1 MLDKFFDDKKELIDN
16 LTQIFMRDVIVEYIE
31 KLIKEKTEFTFGIL
45 DIDNFKNIN
54 DENGHLVGDLVL
66 KEVAKSLLG
75 VVKNRGVV
83 GRYGGDEFIFVF
95 PKISEYDDVWHV
107 GFDLLKSAAKITFD
121 DYDNISLSY
130 TLGMSRFPLNGN
142 NIDELFEVADKAL
155 YRGKMK
161 GRNCFIIYLPE
172 KHANIDLKSK
182 RDTINS
188 PIYIHS
194 KIYEFLHNGNDLE
207 KSIQNAINYLGSY
220 LMIDHLC
227 IETKNKLLFE
237 YVHPISKRK
246 DGFLKIGY
254 TQIRNMM
261 SNIGIIYENT
271 VLESKL
277 VKTNEL
283 FMILERQSIYSVVL
297 AEIRVN
303 SNIYGYLRCD
313 MVSMDTGRIWQQEDL
328 VTIQLTAMLIGLIME
343 AKGD

>member
-1 MLDKFFDDKKELIDN
+1 MLDKFFDDKREMIDN
-16 LTQIFMRDVIVEYIE
+16 LTQIFMRDVIIQYIE
-31 KLIKEKTEFTFGIL
+31 KLIKDKTEFTFGIL

-54 DENGHLVGDLVL
+54 DNNGHLVGDIVL
-66 KEVAKSLLG
+66 KEVAKSLLK
-75 VVKNRGVV
+75 VVKGRGIV

-107 GFDLLKSAAKITFD
+107 GFDLLKSASKITFD
-121 DYDNISLSY
+121 DYDDISLSY
-130 TLGMSRFPLNGN
+130 TLGVSRFPLNGQTL
-142 NIDELFEVADKAL
+142 DELFEVADKAL

-188 PIYIHS
+188 PIYIHNRL
-194 KIYEFLHNGNDLE
+194 YEFLNSDNGLD

-227 IETKNKLLFE
+227 IETKEKLLFE
-237 YVHPISKRK
+237 YFHPISIRK
-246 DGFLKIGY
+246 GGFLKLGF
-254 TQIRNMM
+254 TKIRNMM
-261 SNIGIIYENT
+261 SNMGIFYENT

-277 VKTNEL
+277 LKTNEL
-283 FMILERQSIYSVVL
+283 LMVLESQNIYSEVL
-297 AEIRVN
+297 AEIKVKN
-303 SNIYGYLRCD
+303 HVYGYLRCD

-328 VTIQLTAMLIGLIME
+328 VTIQLTAMLIGLVME
-343 AKGD
+343 VKGE